1 MKKFLSKNVIK
12 FFVSLVFMFTLY
24 SFFIFYYKL
33 FENNQITYFWALMVF
48 PCMGVL
54 ALCLKYLLDL

>member
-1 MKKFLSKNVIK
+1 MNKLLSKNVIK
-12 FFVSLVFMFTLY
+12 FFVSLVFIFTLY

-33 FENNQITYFWALMVF
+33 FENNQITYFWVLMVF

-54 ALCLKYLLDL
+54 GLCLKYLLEI